1 MTSSL
6 SEIRSFIQISD
17 KIATAGQPIAPQF
30 ADIKSAGYEVVV
42 NLAPPNSSNAIA
54 NEQELVEAQGLKY
67 VHIPVVWEEPTLN
80 DLDRFFNT
88 LRENAER
95 PVFVHC
101 ALNMR
106 VSAFMY
112 LYRRTQQQV
121 SDEVA
126 IASMNQ
132 IWQPNEIWQSFIDKT
147 LEHYS
152 VA

>member
-30 ADIKSAGYEVVV
+30 ADIKAAGYDVIV
-42 NLAPPNSSNAIA
+42 NLAPSNSSNAIA
-54 NEQELVEAQGLKY
+54 NEQELVEAQGIEY
-67 VHIPVVWEEPTLN
+67 VHIPVVWEAPTLN
-80 DLDRFFNT
+80 DTDRFFNT
-88 LRENAER
+88 LKENSER

-112 LYRRTQQQV
+112 LYRRTQEQV

-126 IASMNQ
+126 IASMNK
-132 IWQPNEIWQSFIDKT
+132 IWTPNEIWQTFINQAI
-147 LEHYS
+147 EHYS
-152 VA
+152 RQ